1 MESVTIKVDEELKK
15 KMEAIKENWSAY
27 LREAIRQRV
36 EQEERKRAAE
46 KLLEANSKDKL
57 KVPQG
62 YINRVIRE
70 TRDQS

>member
-15 KMEAIKENWSAY
+15 KMETIKENWSAY

-57 KVPQG
+57 KVPLG